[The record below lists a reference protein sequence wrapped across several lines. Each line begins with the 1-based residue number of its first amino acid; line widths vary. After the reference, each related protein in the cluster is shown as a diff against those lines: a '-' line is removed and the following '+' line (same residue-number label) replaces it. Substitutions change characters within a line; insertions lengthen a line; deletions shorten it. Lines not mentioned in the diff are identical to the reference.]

1 VASSSHLKPGERG
14 SIIAKVDTHG
24 RQGIVVKT
32 VEVVT
37 NDPLHRRVVLT
48 LKVDVRTPETGPVPR

>member
-1 VASSSHLKPGERG
+1 MASSSLLKPGESG
-14 SIIAKVDTHG
+14 SIAAKVFTQGRHG
-24 RQGIVVKT
+24 LVIKT

-48 LKVDVRTPETGPVPR
+48 LKVDVRNPETGPVPR